1 MTSLFE
7 LPNELFY
14 HIFVYLRSDDLLRI
28 FVKLRNRRFTALLH
42 AYVRHLDLS
51 SITITDFSIDRLLS
65 NFPIVNHLHIKITLP
80 YSPFSPQQLH
90 VLSQV
95 KTFVFSYDNDKKPRR
110 LSDVAQY
117 LWHENSHVEHLSILN
132 CFVLQKGCFLPAS
145 TLTVN

>member
-14 HIFVYLRSDDLLRI
+14 HIFIYLRSDDLLLI
-28 FVKLRNRRFTALLH
+28 FVKLHNRHFTALLH

-51 SITITDFSIDRLLS
+51 TITITDFSIDDCLSFPSDRIVSLRMNNNQFVDRLLS

-95 KTFVFSYDNDKKPRR
+95 KIYQFF
-110 LSDVAQY
+110 
-117 LWHENSHVEHLSILN
+117 
-132 CFVLQKGCFLPAS
+132 
-145 TLTVN
+145 